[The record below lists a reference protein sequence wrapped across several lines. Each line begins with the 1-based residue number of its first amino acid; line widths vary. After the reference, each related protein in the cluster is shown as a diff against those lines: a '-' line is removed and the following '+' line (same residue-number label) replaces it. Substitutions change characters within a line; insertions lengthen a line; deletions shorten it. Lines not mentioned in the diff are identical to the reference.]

1 MSVQMFDAGPDPHEN
16 LARMKSFVTARPA
29 FAGAAS
35 GLAIAAAL
43 SSPLVGVL
51 GFSWTGLGVLVAGAA
66 TSGAVL
72 GGLVSLSRSNHM
84 LSMTVGH
91 LSGELVNLRAAQ
103 EDQERRLADVE
114 KKAAESPALVW
125 RAAAADIE
133 VLGGIVNSLAHTV
146 SSHEKRLDAHPPETL
161 APPSPMNDTAPKPA
175 VPPHGLR
182 PALLPEAA
190 QAEPAHPETPL
201 TEFRTTLAT
210 ALLSDKMELHL
221 QPIVSLPQ
229 RQTIGYEASL
239 CLAGQDGV
247 SRSADDL
254 RRIACLIGM
263 NLDLDGI
270 LLERAVQVLR
280 VLRARGRDVMM
291 ICQLCAPSL
300 ADRRIIE
307 QLAGLLRGDDRLG
320 RALVLATEVAEVSAV
335 AAADAKAAETFT
347 LIRQLGPTLS
357 GIVPFGETTDV
368 RPLAK
373 LGIGHIRIDAATLL
387 TAIESGEPFGDIH
400 GADIVAL
407 LKRSG
412 LDLSV
417 TGVMDEAMVRDLL
430 EQDAPMAQGDL
441 FGVPR
446 AVRPEVLEPRIVTGE
461 TAGNEAAAR
470 NAPATQAALTPQAD
484 PAPQRQSFRSLLR
497 RA

>member
-1 MSVQMFDAGPDPHEN
+1 M
-16 LARMKSFVTARPA
+16 RTFVAARPVL
-29 FAGAAS
+29 AGAVS
-35 GLAIAAAL
+35 GLALGAAF
-43 SSPLVGVL
+43 SSPVL
-51 GFSWTGLGVLVAGAA
+51 NTFGFSWAGFGLMVAGAA

-72 GGLVSLSRSNHM
+72 GGIISLSRNNHM

-91 LSGELVNLRAAQ
+91 LSGELMNMRAVAEEQGLR
-103 EDQERRLADVE
+103 LSDVE
-114 KKAAESPALVW
+114 RKAAESPALVW

-133 VLGGIVNSLAHTV
+133 VLGTIVNSLAHTV
-146 SSHEKRLDAHPPETL
+146 SDHDKRLDERVQNPHSQDFHSTPHL
-161 APPSPMNDTAPKPA
+161 APPPA
-175 VPPHGLR
+175 VNDAEPQHGLR
-182 PALLPEAA
+182 PALLPDVP
-190 QAEPAHPETPL
+190 EPEPVLPQTPL

-210 ALLSDKMELHL
+210 ALLSDKMELQL
-221 QPIVSLPQ
+221 QPVVNLPQ
-229 RQTIGYEASL
+229 RQAIGYEASL
-239 CLAGQDGV
+239 CLAGQDGA

-254 RRIACLIGM
+254 RRIATLIDM

-291 ICQLCAPSL
+291 ICQVCAASL

-307 QLAGLLRGDDRLG
+307 HLAGLLRGDDKLG
-320 RALVLATEVAEVSAV
+320 RSLVLVTEVADVLAIAGTN
-335 AAADAKAAETFT
+335 AAAAETFQ

-357 GIVPFGETTDV
+357 AAVPFGETTDV

-417 TGVMDEAMVRDLL
+417 TGVSDESMVRDLL
-430 EQDAPMAQGDL
+430 EQDATMAQGDL
-441 FGVPR
+441 FGLPR
-446 AVRPEVLEPRIVTGE
+446 PVRPEILEPQIVGQRVVTGE
-461 TAGNEAAAR
+461 VPAETQPVTA
-470 NAPATQAALTPQAD
+470 APV
-484 PAPQRQSFRSLLR
+484 PQRQSFRSLLR